1 MTELVCNGVR
11 YVVQTIPLHGRH
23 RRGVYKRPTDWLAA
37 TSTTTAWGRTRREA
51 VTRLRELVSAESSCR
66 YDDTGGEPE

>member
-51 VTRLRELVSAESSCR
+51 VAFVSW
-66 YDDTGGEPE
+66 